1 MTKTDGLLRSDDY
14 DDDLSR
20 NNLFTVHKKA
30 IYLDTFNLALSLLLP
45 VPTWRLFVRR
55 AFFSY
60 LDCEMESARERHDSN
75 LRQVVENFSDST
87 CTILQ
92 NDGVSLLP

>member
-30 IYLDTFNLALSLLLP
+30 IYLDIFNLAPSLSHFNLSLSPSLA
-45 VPTWRLFVRR
+45 VPHEVFL
-55 AFFSY
+55 
-60 LDCEMESARERHDSN
+60 
-75 LRQVVENFSDST
+75 
-87 CTILQ
+87 
-92 NDGVSLLP
+92 